1 MPRLPQPGSDEGT
14 WGEILNDY
22 LSVSHNTD
30 GTLKNGVAG
39 TSQIQDGSLTPGK
52 LSVGA
57 PVSGQVLS
65 YNGTGFAWIASPAG
79 VTDHGLLSGLSD
91 DDHPQYHT
99 DARGDARYY
108 TQAQV
113 DTSLSSKANASHAHV
128 VSDTTGLQAAL
139 DAKAP
144 LASPTFTGTLTAA
157 AVKITGG
164 TPASGK
170 VLTSD
175 ADGDATWETPA
186 EGITDHTLL
195 SNIGTNTHA
204 QIDTALAN
212 SASHIANTSNP
223 HVVTKA
229 QVGLS
234 NVDNTSDANK
244 PISTATQTALD
255 GKAAA
260 SHTHVISDT
269 TGLQAALDGKAAAD
283 PIAGLNKVLV
293 LGPSDPVPGGT
304 PTGTIILRTL

>member
-1 MPRLPQPGSDEGT
+1 MPRLPQPGSDDGT
-14 WGEILNDY
+14 WGEILNEF
-22 LSVSHNTD
+22 LLTTHSTD
-30 GTLKNGVAG
+30 GTLKPGIVTQPALAA
-39 TSQIQDGSLTPGK
+39 SSITPGK
-52 LSVGA
+52 LNAVS
-57 PVSGQVLS
+57 PTSGQVLS
-65 YNGTGFAWIASPAG
+65 YNGTGFEWITNPAG
-79 VTDHGLLSGLSD
+79 VTDHGLLSGLAD

-113 DTSLSSKANASHAHV
+113 DTSLSGKANTSHAHV
-128 VSDTTGLQAAL
+128 ISDTTGLQTAL

-186 EGITDHTLL
+186 SGVTDHTLL

-260 SHTHVISDT
+260 
-269 TGLQAALDGKAAAD
+269 D